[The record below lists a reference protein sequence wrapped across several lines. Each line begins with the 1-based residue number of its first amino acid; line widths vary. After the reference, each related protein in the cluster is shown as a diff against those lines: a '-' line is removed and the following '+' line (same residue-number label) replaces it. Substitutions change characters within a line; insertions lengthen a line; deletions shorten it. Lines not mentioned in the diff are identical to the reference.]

1 MRTKEDSD
9 RVARR
14 GPEKQASSLWRDPW
28 WISSLPFLLFL
39 TLPLIALL
47 ISIPPG
53 QLIENLS
60 KPQVRQAITI
70 SLKTTTITTLLTIIF
85 GTPVA
90 YVLARRQFPMR
101 RAIDTLIELPIVLPP
116 AVAGVALLITF
127 GRQGVIGS

>member
-1 MRTKEDSD
+1 
-9 RVARR
+9 
-14 GPEKQASSLWRDPW
+14 
-28 WISSLPFLLFL
+28 
-39 TLPLIALL
+39 
-47 ISIPPG
+47 
-53 QLIENLS
+53 
-60 KPQVRQAITI
+60 
-70 SLKTTTITTLLTIIF
+70 LLTIIF